1 MARRA
6 SPRGQAR
13 TVKTYVCDASALFGF
28 LQKRA
33 AANKV
38 NELLKNALRGRADIL
53 MSAVNYGEVYGGNL
67 HPQRLGRAG
76 ATLSAVD
83 SFPIRLIQGTPPGG
97 VLSGGGHAQQKPY
110 YMCSLAS

>member
-13 TVKTYVCDASALFGF
+13 TVKTYVFDASALFGF

-38 NELLKNALRGRADIL
+38 NELLKEALRGRADIL
-53 MSAVNYGEVYGGNL
+53 MSAVNYGEVYGGILRENGL
-67 HPQRLGRAG
+67 ERAVVTMSAEHALLISMMD
-76 ATLSAVD
+76 ATSQLA
-83 SFPIRLIQGTPPGG
+83 F
-97 VLSGGGHAQQKPY
+97 HAY
-110 YMCSLAS
+110 